1 MTIKLI
7 KINNNIVII
16 IIIILLLPVWE
27 LQADYLRLTMLNP
40 PINPTTR
47 HWIVFKTVNC

>member
-27 LQADYLRLTMLNP
+27 LQTDYLRLTLLKP
-40 PINPTTR
+40 SYKPHHKALDCI
-47 HWIVFKTVNC
+47 